1 MISVYIT
8 SYNKGAY
15 LPEAI
20 TSVLE
25 QSLSPI
31 EIIII
36 DDCSSD
42 DSREIIQGFET
53 RYPNIINTI
62 FNERNLG
69 ISKTRNRALKM
80 CKGTLITYLDA
91 DDIFYRNKLQTEYD
105 CLLDNK
111 NTDIVYSNFNYID
124 SKSNPIGV
132 FSTPGDQPSVG
143 NIFKETYNRAY
154 NISSGNNYIYEMC
167 SKSLFINAGMY
178 DENIHLWEDWDLRI
192 RMSKKYNY
200 SYCSVINSAY
210 RKLDTGLHA
219 SSKDSHYREQLKI
232 HIKNKHLLN
241 DLENNEISIIINKIY
256 FRLKFLLVHV
266 LRKKLDNN
274 EYLNAFRI
282 LIKFLLI
289 FKMKKAVGF
298 VLKEIVNMINKVD
311 ENNK

>member
-1 MISVYIT
+1 ML
-8 SYNKGAY
+8 N
-15 LPEAI
+15 
-20 TSVLE
+20 

-42 DSREIIQGFET
+42 DSRDIIQGFKT
-53 RYPNIINTI
+53 RYPSIITTI

-91 DDIFYRNKLQTEYD
+91 DDIFYKNKLQTEYD

-111 NTDIVYSNFNYID
+111 NSDIAYSNFNYID
-124 SKSNPIGV
+124 SRGNPIGV
-132 FSTPGDQPSVG
+132 FSSSGDQPTVG
-143 NIFKETYNRAY
+143 DIFKETYNRAY
-154 NISSGNNYIYEMC
+154 NVSSGNNYIYEMF
-167 SKSLFINAGMY
+167 SKSSFINAGMY
-178 DENIHLWEDWDLRI
+178 DENVHIWEDWDLRI

-210 RKLDTGLHA
+210 RKLDTGLHV
-219 SSKDSHYREQLKI
+219 SSNELHYREQLKI

-241 DLENNEISIIINKIY
+241 DLDNNEISIIHNKIY
-256 FRLKFLLVHV
+256 SRLKFLFVYV
-266 LRKKLDNN
+266 LRKKVDNY
-274 EYLNAFRI
+274 EYINAF
-282 LIKFLLI
+282 LIALKFLWT

-298 VLKEIVNMINKVD
+298 VIKEIKNIINKMNGND
-311 ENNK
+311 K